1 MVLHYL
7 VRVEPFTS
15 LHIDLQ
21 SGRFDV
27 ADRQFHSIQSL
38 WKSLYDNVNDVKELI
53 PEFFF
58 FPEFLLNTNNFDL
71 GKLQVIW
78 RSMKQ
83 FIFSNFSFIFFNPNI
98 FSTLNFNCSDLLDI
112 AFRPFEMSV
121 HRICV

>member
-78 RSMKQ
+78 K
-83 FIFSNFSFIFFNPNI
+83 FIYSEV
-98 FSTLNFNCSDLLDI
+98 L
-112 AFRPFEMSV
+112 
-121 HRICV
+121 RIV

>member
-1 MVLHYL
+1 MTLFDQICVMINSIYLCKYFQAMVLHYL

-71 GKLQVIW
+71 GKLQVI
-78 RSMKQ
+78 
-83 FIFSNFSFIFFNPNI
+83 
-98 FSTLNFNCSDLLDI
+98 
-112 AFRPFEMSV
+112 
-121 HRICV
+121 

>member
-38 WKSLYDNVNDVKELI
+38 WKSLYVR
-53 PEFFF
+53 
-58 FPEFLLNTNNFDL
+58 THH
-71 GKLQVIW
+71 
-78 RSMKQ
+78 
-83 FIFSNFSFIFFNPNI
+83 IFSRILNLLFSI
-98 FSTLNFNCSDLLDI
+98 FNC
-112 AFRPFEMSV
+112 FFETKIV
-121 HRICV
+121 YPIN